1 MQSIKHLHWRAG
13 FGLSP
18 DEWQER
24 ENWDVQRAVDRLF
37 VEAQADTSMPALE
50 VVANAPVETETMNR
64 EDQEERRKEERQ
76 RVAQI
81 NADWLQRMG
90 SPDSSALRERMTLF
104 WHGHFACR
112 IVLGKLAANYLNSI
126 RTNALGNFRDLVL
139 AVAQDPAMIR
149 YLNNQQNRKQKPN
162 ENFARELLEL
172 FTIGR
177 GNYTENDI
185 KEAARAFTGW
195 SSDLAGDYV
204 FRPFQHDFG
213 AKTFFGKTGAF
224 NGEDIIDLILEKRET
239 ARFIAGKAYCYF
251 VNDRPDHAII
261 EELADVFYRSSYD
274 ITTLMRSIFE
284 SDWFYRE
291 QNIGVKIKSPV
302 ELMAGMIRSLRV
314 AFEQPLAPL
323 MVEKTLGQTLFD
335 PPNVAGWPGGK
346 SWIDNATL
354 MFRLNLAGYLYG
366 ASEIDMRERIDLK
379 SADRPQNARRLAAT
393 LNLHPLGQLVRG
405 DDPQVAFEALS
416 GYFLQVR
423 PGAGYPAISPFVSK
437 KDRDSFIKTLSL
449 RLMSLPEYQMC

>member
-1 MQSIKHLHWRAG
+1 MQKIKHLYWRAG

-18 DEWQER
+18 EEWQER
-24 ENWDVQRAVDRLF
+24 KNWDVRRAVDHLF
-37 VEAQADTSMPALE
+37 DEARTDVSMPALE
-50 VVANAPVETETMNR
+50 AVADALAETMSGEER
-64 EDQEERRKEERQ
+64 AERRKEERL
-76 RVAQI
+76 RVARI

-90 SPDSSALRERMTLF
+90 SPGYSALRERMTLF

-112 IVLGKLAANYLNSI
+112 IVLGKLAANYLNTI
-126 RTNALGNFRDLVL
+126 RTHALGNFRDLVL

-177 GNYTENDI
+177 GNYTEDDI

-195 SSDLAGDYV
+195 SSDLAGEYV

-213 AKTFFGKTGAF
+213 SKTFFGQTGAF
-224 NGEDIIDLILEKRET
+224 NGEDIIDLILEKKET
-239 ARFIAGKAYCYF
+239 ARFIAAKVYRYF
-251 VNDRPDHAII
+251 VNDQPDHAVI
-261 EELADVFYRSSYD
+261 EKLTDVFYRSSYD
-274 ITTLMRSIFE
+274 ITTLMRTIFE
-284 SDWFYRE
+284 SDWFYRG
-291 QNIGVKIKSPV
+291 QNIGARIKSPV
-302 ELMAGMIRSLRV
+302 ELMAGMIRSLQV
-314 AFEQPLAPL
+314 AFDQPLAPL

-366 ASEIDMRERIDLK
+366 ASEVNMRERIDLE
-379 SADRPQNARRLAAT
+379 SADRPQNARRLAAA
-393 LNLHPLGQLVRG
+393 LNLHPLGQLVQG
-405 DDPQVAFEALS
+405 DDPQMAFEALS
-416 GYFLQVR
+416 DYFLPVR
-423 PGAGYPAISPFVSK
+423 PGVDYAAISPFVAK
-437 KDRDSFIKTLSL
+437 RDRDSFIKTLSL